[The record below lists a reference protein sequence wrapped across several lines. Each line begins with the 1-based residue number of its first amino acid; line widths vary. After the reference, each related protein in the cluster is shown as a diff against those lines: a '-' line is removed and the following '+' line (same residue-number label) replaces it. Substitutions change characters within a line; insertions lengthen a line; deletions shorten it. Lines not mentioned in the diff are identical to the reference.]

1 MKRFLSG
8 LLLIILL
15 FLPPLSLAEGVFPQ
29 PTKPGE
35 QGSQVKLLQNKLI
48 EEGFLHEGADSA
60 VYNEIT
66 RSAVAVFQA
75 QNGIRATGIAD
86 LDTLL
91 ILFRKP
97 KAKLEDTQ
105 MPEWYGGGS
114 DLIPFGAIFEVKD
127 VRSGA
132 IFSVYRMMGESHLDA
147 EPLTKE
153 DTEKMKIAYPKW
165 SWDRRPIL
173 IRYKGQVYAASMNG
187 KPHSYQSN
195 KKSGFPGHFC
205 IHFAFSRGDSS
216 QRLDAM
222 HQQAVLEA
230 AATQW
235 EDPPT
240 QGN

>member
-48 EEGFLHEGADSA
+48 EEGFLHEGVDFA
-60 VYNEIT
+60 VYDEST

-97 KAKLEDTQ
+97 KAKLGYTQ
-105 MPEWYGGGS
+105 VPNGTRAE
-114 DLIPFGAIFEVKD
+114 AI
-127 VRSGA
+127 
-132 IFSVYRMMGESHLDA
+132 
-147 EPLTKE
+147 
-153 DTEKMKIAYPKW
+153 
-165 SWDRRPIL
+165 
-173 IRYKGQVYAASMNG
+173 
-187 KPHSYQSN
+187 
-195 KKSGFPGHFC
+195 
-205 IHFAFSRGDSS
+205 
-216 QRLDAM
+216 
-222 HQQAVLEA
+222 
-230 AATQW
+230 
-235 EDPPT
+235 
-240 QGN
+240 

>member
-48 EEGFLHEGADSA
+48 EEGFLHEGVDFA
-60 VYNEIT
+60 VYDEST

-97 KAKLEDTQ
+97 KAKLGYTQ
-105 MPEWYGGGS
+105 VPEWYAGGS

-147 EPLTKE
+147 EPLSKE
-153 DTEKMKIAYPKW
+153 DTEKMKKAYPKW

>member
-1 MKRFLSG
+1 M
-8 LLLIILL
+8 LLLVVLL
-15 FLPPLSLAEGVFPQ
+15 FPPALSLAGNAFPQ

-35 QGSQVKLLQNKLI
+35 QGSQVQLLQQRLI
-48 EEGFLHEGADSA
+48 GAGFLPEGADTV
-60 VYNEIT
+60 VYDEST

-75 QNGIRATGIAD
+75 QNGIRATGVAD

-91 ILFRKP
+91 VLFRKP
-97 KAKLEDTQ
+97 KSKQGITQ
-105 MPEWYGGGS
+105 VPEWYGGGS
-114 DLIPFGAIFEVKD
+114 DLIPFGAVFEIKD

-132 IFSVYRMMGESHLDA
+132 IFSVYRMMGQSHLDA

-153 DTEKMKIAYPKW
+153 DTDKMKQAYPAW

-173 IRYKGQVYAASMNG
+173 IRYEEQVYAASMNG
-187 KPHSYQSN
+187 MPHSYQSN
-195 KKSGFPGHFC
+195 KTSGFPGHFC

-216 QRLDAM
+216 QRLDAE

-240 QGN
+240 WGKQ